1 MEGILVFIGTRNE
14 INSRIVIQSNMLS
27 QANRDGM
34 IHIKMVL
41 MLVEINVMLVEMM
54 LMLVEIIVM
63 LVDMMLMLIEMLGKR
78 LRL

>member
-1 MEGILVFIGTRNE
+1 MEGILVLMDARNE

-54 LMLVEIIVM
+54 LML
-63 LVDMMLMLIEMLGKR
+63 IEMLGKR

>member
-1 MEGILVFIGTRNE
+1 MEGILVLMDARNE

-41 MLVEINVMLVEMM
+41 MLVEIIVMLVE
-54 LMLVEIIVM
+54 
-63 LVDMMLMLIEMLGKR
+63 MMLMLIEMLGKR
-78 LRL
+78 LSL